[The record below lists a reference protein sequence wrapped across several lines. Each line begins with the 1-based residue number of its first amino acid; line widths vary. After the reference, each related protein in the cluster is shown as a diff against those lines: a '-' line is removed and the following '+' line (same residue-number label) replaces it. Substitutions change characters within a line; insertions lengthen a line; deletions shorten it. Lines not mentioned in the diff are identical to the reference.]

1 MIVNGH
7 ALPTIEGID
16 DVCLVLRSTIAEKFG
31 FEPRA
36 RNGLGRCQ
44 TKMSGASVRPGS
56 RLLSELRWDGV
67 RRLDTM
73 LPVYFKAEDNPLNRA
88 IGRKMMVAAVRRVMK
103 PGCKFDYIVVMDTS
117 EQGKKKSTAVE
128 VLAGSDNFSD
138 AGILDCDEKT
148 DGIDSGR
155 VDLRDRGVVG
165 DGAGRREQG
174 KDVCVK
180 EGGSRETC
188 VWAASN

>member
-1 MIVNGH
+1 
-7 ALPTIEGID
+7 
-16 DVCLVLRSTIAEKFG
+16 
-31 FEPRA
+31 
-36 RNGLGRCQ
+36 
-44 TKMSGASVRPGS
+44 
-56 RLLSELRWDGV
+56 
-67 RRLDTM
+67 M
-73 LPVYFKAEDNPLNRA
+73 LPVYFKAEENPLNRA

-148 DGIDSGR
+148 RDGIDQGVWIYEIGELSGIGR
-155 VDLRDRGVVG
+155 ADVNNVKMFASRKVDR
-165 DGAGRREQG
+165 
-174 KDVCVK
+174 
-180 EGGSRETC
+180 RETC